1 MTTAPVV
8 DPGTSNERT
17 ALAWQRTALSLVAAC
32 AALARVTWD
41 VLGFSALVIQ
51 AVAAALAL
59 WVVLESRRRYA
70 GGSGESVRPHRR
82 DGAAPL
88 ALAGSALLIGATELA
103 ALALR

>member
-1 MTTAPVV
+1 MTAAPVV

-32 AALARVTWD
+32 AAMARVTWD
-41 VLGFSALVIQ
+41 ALGFSALVIQ

-70 GGSGESVRPHRR
+70 DGSGEHACHRR
-82 DGAAPL
+82 DGAVPL

-103 ALALR
+103 ALVLR